1 MARKD
6 ISDILSDWPFDPD
19 ILNVRRI
26 KGENDKDKIQLR
38 LDLGLLQMELE
49 GRPDGRQPHGFENVL
64 EYYKAE
70 QEHSEQK
77 KEGQFVLS
85 ADDLRE
91 LQQESIQYYHRYLC
105 FAELGDHEGVIRD
118 TAHNLEVL
126 ELVEEFAEDEE
137 SAWSFLQYFPYIK
150 MMNVQARV
158 QMALE
163 NEEYSDALQKIEES
177 IRLIRSFNKKWG
189 IAENVETNREIHI
202 LNEWKETVLAK
213 RPVSDLEKLE
223 EELEEAIR
231 LEHYEKAA
239 KIRDKLEALQ
249 ENQS

>member
-26 KGENDKDKIQLR
+26 KGENDRDKIQLR

-49 GRPDGRQPHGFENVL
+49 GRPDGQRPHEFDNL
-64 EYYKAE
+64 LQYYKAE
-70 QEHSEQK
+70 QEHTEE
-77 KEGQFVLS
+77 KEEGYFILS

-105 FAELGDHEGVIRD
+105 YAELGDHEGVIRD
-118 TAHNLEVL
+118 TGHNLEVL
-126 ELVEEFAEDEE
+126 ELVEAYAEDEE

-163 NEEYSDALQKIEES
+163 SEGYSEALRKIDES
-177 IRLIRSFNKKWG
+177 IKQIRSFNKKWG
-189 IAENVETNREIHI
+189 
-202 LNEWKETVLAK
+202 
-213 RPVSDLEKLE
+213 
-223 EELEEAIR
+223 
-231 LEHYEKAA
+231 
-239 KIRDKLEALQ
+239 
-249 ENQS
+249 